1 MQYKQ
6 IRVDTVINKITKKDK
21 LFNGD
26 YTVDSY
32 QNCEYGCR
40 YCDSSFDKTI
50 YIKNNAPE
58 VFKKEIKQ
66 IQNGTIIIGSVH
78 DPYQKAE
85 EKYKL
90 TRQII
95 KIIKENGL
103 SCHILTK
110 SNLVLRDMD
119 LISQIKESR
128 VTVSITSQKPEIYQ
142 VFEKNVPK
150 PDVRFKTIETLANHG
165 INTGLALIP
174 VLPYLVEPELEEII
188 KKAKQYKAGYLLYKH
203 LELKGD
209 QKQIFFNVL
218 QKNLPNILN
227 LYRKLYG
234 ENFSPDEKYISN
246 INKKIFELCEINEL
260 KNKY

>member
-6 IRVDTVINKITKKDK
+6 IKVDTVINKITSKDN
-21 LFNGD
+21 LFGGD
-26 YTVDSY
+26 YTVDPY
-32 QNCEYGCR
+32 QNCEYGCS

-50 YIKNNAPE
+50 YIKNNAPKIFE
-58 VFKKEIKQ
+58 KEIKQ
-66 IQNGTIIIGSVH
+66 IKNGTIIIGSVH

-85 EKYKL
+85 EKHEL
-90 TRQII
+90 TKQIL
-95 KIIKENGL
+95 KIIKEHEL

-110 SNLVLRDMD
+110 SNLVLRDID

-128 VTVSITSQKPEIYQ
+128 VTVSITSQRPEIYQ

-174 VLPYLVEPELEEII
+174 VLPYLIEPELEEII

-209 QKQIFFNVL
+209 QKNIFMDVL
-218 QKNLPNILN
+218 KKYYRNFINRYIELYAESYEPKVDYVKGLSTKLKILCK
-227 LYRKLYG
+227 RH
-234 ENFSPDEKYISN
+234 
-246 INKKIFELCEINEL
+246 EL
-260 KNKY
+260 KCI